1 LNKELE
7 DIIKACIAGDKKGQE
22 ALYKLFSGSMWAV
35 CLRYAPDRDMA
46 KDVFQDAFIKVFE
59 KIGQFQFKGYFE
71 GWMRKV
77 FVNTAIACYRN
88 KYTLTYELNQNM
100 LPEEDDDVEELTDSD
115 ISTDELMKMIE
126 ELTPQYKM
134 VFNLYAIEGFSHKEI
149 ATMLSISE
157 GTSKSN
163 LSRAREILKKKIL
176 IRFGTNIYAG

>member
-1 LNKELE
+1 MNKELE
-7 DIIKACIAGDKKGQE
+7 DIIKACMAGDKNGQE
-22 ALYKLFSGSMWAV
+22 ALYKLFSGRMWAV
-35 CLRYAPDRDMA
+35 CLRYAPDRDVA

-59 KIGQFQFKGYFE
+59 KIRQFQFKGNFE

-88 KYTLTYELNQNM
+88 KNTLTYELSPNL
-100 LPEEDDDVEELTDSD
+100 LPEENDDREELTDSD
-115 ISTDELMKMIE
+115 ISRDELMKMIE

-149 ATMLSISE
+149 ASMLSISE

-176 IRFGTNIYAG
+176 TRLGTNIYAG